1 MTPRIARAIAL
12 QRRLRGRVRL
22 RPLAVPEVAIGLDAA
37 YGRGD
42 RWAWGAA
49 VAVDRRTR
57 APLWT
62 ATARRRITFP
72 YVPGLLSFRE
82 MDVLRAA
89 LRGRRLDGAVLMV
102 DGQGIAHPR
111 RFGIAS
117 HIGVAL
123 GVPSIGV
130 AKSCLAPGAAAVR
143 LRRGGRPVYV
153 SPGHLCDVA
162 SAVRIVRAFSAGYRL
177 PEPTRLAHIAAGAA
191 RRGENPAAD
200 AGR

>member
-1 MTPRIARAIAL
+1 LTPRIREAIAL
-12 QRRLRGRVRL
+12 QRRLARRVRL
-22 RPLAVPEVAIGLDAA
+22 RPLAVPEIAIGLDAS

-42 RWAWGAA
+42 RIGWAAA
-49 VAVDRRTR
+49 VVVRRADLLPVRTSTAS
-57 APLWT
+57 APV
-62 ATARRRITFP
+62 RFP

-82 MDVLRAA
+82 LPLLRAA
-89 LRGRRLDGAVLMV
+89 LRRLPLRGAVLLV

-117 HIGVAL
+117 HLGVLL

-130 AKSCLAPGAAAVR
+130 AKSFLAPGAAAVR
-143 LRRGGRPVYV
+143 LGARAKPVYV

-177 PEPTRLAHIAAGAA
+177 PEPTRLAHHAVGAA
-191 RRGENPAAD
+191 RRAAC
-200 AGR
+200 